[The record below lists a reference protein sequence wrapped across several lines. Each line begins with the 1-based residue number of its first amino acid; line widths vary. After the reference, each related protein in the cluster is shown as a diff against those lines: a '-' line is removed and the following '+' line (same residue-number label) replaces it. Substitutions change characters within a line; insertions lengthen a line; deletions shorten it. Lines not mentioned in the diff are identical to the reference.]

1 MKTKATKGDSNMSN
15 RGGRRRGS
23 GRPLGSKNKRTAE
36 IARAAAESGIT
47 PIEVMLGTMRELWAL
62 GTPEAKREA
71 AEIAKDAAPYI
82 HPRLASIDQT
92 LKEDRPFA
100 VLLEPC
106 SNAEEWEAIYGPKA
120 LEAKSSGLTTERVT
134 IPRGKGASTRTLEGT
149 NLTR

>member
-1 MKTKATKGDSNMSN
+1 MNN
-15 RGGRRRGS
+15 RGGRRPRA
-23 GRPLGSKNKRTAE
+23 GRPVGSKNQRSAE

-100 VLLEPC
+100 VLLESC
-106 SNAEEWEAIYGPKA
+106 SNPAEWKAAYGPRA
-120 LEAKSSGLTTERVT
+120 LEDKANKY
-134 IPRGKGASTRTLEGT
+134 
-149 NLTR
+149 

>member
-1 MKTKATKGDSNMSN
+1 MSN
-15 RGGRRRGS
+15 RGGRRCGA

-71 AEIAKDAAPYI
+71 ADIAKDAAPYL
-82 HPRLASIDQT
+82 HPRLANIAQT
-92 LKEDRPFA
+92 INETQPFA

-106 SNAEEWEAIYGPKA
+106 SIEQWETTYAAQA
-120 LEAKSSGLTTERVT
+120 LLEDKSDE
-134 IPRGKGASTRTLEGT
+134 
-149 NLTR
+149 

>member
-1 MKTKATKGDSNMSN
+1 MSN
-15 RGGRRRGS
+15 RGGKRPGA
-23 GRPLGSKNKRTAE
+23 GRPIGSKNQRTAE

-92 LKEDRPFA
+92 IKEDRPFA
-100 VLLEPC
+100 VVPGSCRLK
-106 SNAEEWEAIYGPKA
+106 NG
-120 LEAKSSGLTTERVT
+120 
-134 IPRGKGASTRTLEGT
+134 
-149 NLTR
+149 N